1 MGSHP
6 WWKVDVQVGLAA
18 HLWLGMWLWYAF
30 LNVEKWKFRACFEHI
45 WSIFIFNN
53 SQWVFM
59 CLPLPMEAK
68 FLTPRLVFFQFFT
81 PNSWKVRWR
90 TVEASASM
98 ISAWWKSW
106 FLFPWRWPMAWAI
119 HMKLFLTLE
128 KFPYHLWHR
137 VTQDEERLT
146 LLGWGRFFH
155 GTASLSACSEHQWH
169 RLSTLGAMGK
179 TTSEPPGHLTHQLF
193 TTGGSL
199 WLHTNCLMVTTNY

>member
-6 WWKVDVQVGLAA
+6 WWKVDVQVGLAG
-18 HLWLGMWLWYAF
+18 HLWLWHAF
-30 LNVEKWKFRACFEHI
+30 LNAEKWKSRACFEHI

-53 SQWVFM
+53 SQQVFM

-90 TVEASASM
+90 TVEASAST
-98 ISAWWKSW
+98 ISAWWTSW
-106 FLFPWRWPMAWAI
+106 LLSLEMANG
-119 HMKLFLTLE
+119 LSNSYETFLTLE

-155 GTASLSACSEHQWH
+155 GTASLSACS
-169 RLSTLGAMGK
+169 
-179 TTSEPPGHLTHQLF
+179 GH
-193 TTGGSL
+193 
-199 WLHTNCLMVTTNY
+199 